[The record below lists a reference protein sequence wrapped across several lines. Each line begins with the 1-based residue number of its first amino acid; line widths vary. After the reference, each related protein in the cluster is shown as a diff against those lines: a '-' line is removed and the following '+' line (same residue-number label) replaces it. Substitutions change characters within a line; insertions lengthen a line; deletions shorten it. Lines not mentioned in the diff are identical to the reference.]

1 MKKCSRKQITTD
13 CISIDLELFSS
24 SVTLQLARSNRCF
37 PRYAPPHSTDFFVC
51 AHAIYTEGHKPFQ
64 LVMSYD
70 QR

>member
-1 MKKCSRKQITTD
+1 MLSPDTGR
-13 CISIDLELFSS
+13 L
-24 SVTLQLARSNRCF
+24 
-37 PRYAPPHSTDFFVC
+37 HSADFFVC